1 MCLGVPAKVV
11 EFIEGQMAVVD
22 VDGNQVNISIQLV
35 PEVKIGQYVLVH
47 AGFAMDIVD
56 QDWARETM
64 QLLKAAGCRLLIDEA
79 ALRSMAA

>member
-47 AGFAMDIVD
+47 AGFAMDIID
-56 QDWARETM
+56 EDWARETM
-64 QLLKAAGCRLLIDEA
+64 QLLKQLQPQ
-79 ALRSMAA
+79 

>member
-56 QDWARETM
+56 ESFAEETM
-64 QLLKAAGCRLLIDEA
+64 KLLKELQPQ
-79 ALRSMAA
+79 

>member
-1 MCLGVPAKVV
+1 MCLGVPAKVI
-11 EFIEGQMAVVD
+11 ELIEGQMAVVD

-56 QDWARETM
+56 ESFAEETM
-64 QLLKAAGCRLLIDEA
+64 KLLKELQHH
-79 ALRSMAA
+79 

>member
-56 QDWARETM
+56 ESFAEETM
-64 QLLKAAGCRLLIDEA
+64 KLLKELQHH
-79 ALRSMAA
+79 

>member
-11 EFIEGQMAVVD
+11 EFVEGQMAVVD

-35 PEVKIGQYVLVH
+35 PQVKIGQYVLVH

-56 QDWARETM
+56 ESFAEETM
-64 QLLKAAGCRLLIDEA
+64 RLLKELQHH
-79 ALRSMAA
+79 

>member
-11 EFIEGQMAVVD
+11 EFKEGQMAVVD

-56 QDWARETM
+56 EDWAQETM
-64 QLLKAAGCRLLIDEA
+64 QLLKELQPQ
-79 ALRSMAA
+79 

>member
-64 QLLKAAGCRLLIDEA
+64 QLLKQLQP
-79 ALRSMAA
+79 S

>member
-1 MCLGVPAKVV
+1 MCLGVPARV
-11 EFIEGQMAVVD
+11 EEFLEGQIARVD

-56 QDWARETM
+56 EEWARETM
-64 QLLKAAGCRLLIDEA
+64 QLLKELQPQ
-79 ALRSMAA
+79 

>member
-11 EFIEGQMAVVD
+11 EFVEGQMAVVD

-35 PEVKIGQYVLVH
+35 PQVKIGQYVLVH

-56 QDWARETM
+56 ESFAEETM
-64 QLLKAAGCRLLIDEA
+64 KLLKELQHH
-79 ALRSMAA
+79 

>member
-11 EFIEGQMAVVD
+11 EFVEGQMAVVD

-56 QDWARETM
+56 EDWAKETM
-64 QLLKAAGCRLLIDEA
+64 QLLKQLQPQPQ
-79 ALRSMAA
+79 

>member
-11 EFIEGQMAVVD
+11 EFTEKHMAVVD

-47 AGFAMDIVD
+47 AGFAMDIID
-56 QDWARETM
+56 ESFAEETM
-64 QLLKAAGCRLLIDEA
+64 KLLKELQPH
-79 ALRSMAA
+79 

>member
-1 MCLGVPAKVV
+1 MCLGVPAKVI

-47 AGFAMDIVD
+47 AGFAMDIID
-56 QDWARETM
+56 EDWAKETM
-64 QLLKAAGCRLLIDEA
+64 QLLKQLQP
-79 ALRSMAA
+79 S

>member
-35 PEVKIGQYVLVH
+35 PQVKIGQYVLVH

-56 QDWARETM
+56 ESFAEETM
-64 QLLKAAGCRLLIDEA
+64 KLLKELQHH
-79 ALRSMAA
+79 

>member
-47 AGFAMDIVD
+47 AGFAMDVID
-56 QDWARETM
+56 EDWARETM
-64 QLLKAAGCRLLIDEA
+64 QLLKQLQPQ
-79 ALRSMAA
+79 

>member
-11 EFIEGQMAVVD
+11 ELVEGQMAVVD

-56 QDWARETM
+56 EDWAKETM
-64 QLLKAAGCRLLIDEA
+64 QLLKQLQPQPQ
-79 ALRSMAA
+79 

>member
-47 AGFAMDIVD
+47 AGFAMDIVEE
-56 QDWARETM
+56 DWAKETM
-64 QLLKAAGCRLLIDEA
+64 QLLKQLQPQPQ
-79 ALRSMAA
+79 

>member
-1 MCLGVPAKVV
+1 MCLGVPAKVI

-64 QLLKAAGCRLLIDEA
+64 QLLKQLQP
-79 ALRSMAA
+79 S

>member
-1 MCLGVPAKVV
+1 MCLGVPAKVI
-11 EFIEGQMAVVD
+11 ELIEGQMAVVD

-64 QLLKAAGCRLLIDEA
+64 QLLKQLQP
-79 ALRSMAA
+79 S